1 MKKSQ
6 VLATLAFALTL
17 GLAVPV
23 ANIFALEEAP
33 AVVTESEN
41 GEEQTEQEANRENNN
56 EEDDDESDSEGAPA
70 EQAGGGMGGS
80 DEGDGMGGI
89 AEPENP
95 VEVTG
100 EASLQANLDDDT
112 VDYIKLTA
120 DITLNSPITI
130 NRAAD
135 KYIQIDLNGHTVT
148 STVASNARLFV
159 VEKGNVSISNGIID
173 ASTNT
178 GGIGIKIVGQAAD
191 ANGSTDGSYVNVDN
205 VTIKAG
211 NNDVSYGVAI
221 YQKPNTNQA
230 ANTYFGSYNST
241 IEAPNGAAG
250 ITVLGSIQDPAAYPS
265 VYITD
270 STVEGQDAGIYAA
283 GKSNLYVM
291 GGSKIKGATG
301 IATKAGVITVDD
313 GSIVEGI
320 GAFQEPS
327 TNNNGFTPAGVGIQI
342 ESNGAYAGKVE
353 VHIYGE
359 NTIVKSAN
367 GPAIFTY
374 GEQDK
379 VDATVQEITYTN
391 ESQLVAG
398 GGHKAVEGVPEGKF
412 NKIDEP
418 TYPGQGGD
426 DKKEDKKTDEKTPPN
441 TGVVAESTGTARTT
455 AGVLSAIAT
464 ALTAAGAGIIAYRN
478 SRRNAKKNQ

>member
-159 VEKGNVSISNGIID
+159 VEKGNVSISN
-173 ASTNT
+173 
-178 GGIGIKIVGQAAD
+178 
-191 ANGSTDGSYVNVDN
+191 
-205 VTIKAG
+205 
-211 NNDVSYGVAI
+211 
-221 YQKPNTNQA
+221 
-230 ANTYFGSYNST
+230 
-241 IEAPNGAAG
+241 
-250 ITVLGSIQDPAAYPS
+250 
-265 VYITD
+265 
-270 STVEGQDAGIYAA
+270 
-283 GKSNLYVM
+283 
-291 GGSKIKGATG
+291 
-301 IATKAGVITVDD
+301 
-313 GSIVEGI
+313 
-320 GAFQEPS
+320 
-327 TNNNGFTPAGVGIQI
+327 
-342 ESNGAYAGKVE
+342 
-353 VHIYGE
+353 
-359 NTIVKSAN
+359 
-367 GPAIFTY
+367 
-374 GEQDK
+374 
-379 VDATVQEITYTN
+379 
-391 ESQLVAG
+391 
-398 GGHKAVEGVPEGKF
+398 
-412 NKIDEP
+412 
-418 TYPGQGGD
+418 
-426 DKKEDKKTDEKTPPN
+426 
-441 TGVVAESTGTARTT
+441 
-455 AGVLSAIAT
+455 
-464 ALTAAGAGIIAYRN
+464 
-478 SRRNAKKNQ
+478 